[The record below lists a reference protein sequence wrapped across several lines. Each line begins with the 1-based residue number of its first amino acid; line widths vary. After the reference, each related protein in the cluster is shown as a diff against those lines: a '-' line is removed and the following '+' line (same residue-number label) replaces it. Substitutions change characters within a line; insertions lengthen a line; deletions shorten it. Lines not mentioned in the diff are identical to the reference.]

1 MESKLNK
8 TALMTKR
15 SLQHKKPLSVGD
27 MIFYQKVS
35 AEALNALKDDLE
47 KAYSL
52 DIDSPGVLDKLNA
65 LEKRMK
71 LNDLFQT
78 SFRKL
83 KKGMESDFETL
94 LWIKGLKD
102 DEKQLYLEKTRER
115 EIISHKQPIP
125 SIFEAFGIPKPVG
138 FNQRLREIEERVIAD
153 WQERED
159 WYNLYKFFK
168 ERNPD
173 RARDFKDLW
182 EEQKKAG
189 KEPKPEKTGLPDY
202 LKDK

>member
-1 MESKLNK
+1 MN
-8 TALMTKR
+8 
-15 SLQHKKPLSVGD
+15 
-27 MIFYQKVS
+27 FYQKVS
-35 AEALNALKDDLE
+35 ADALNALKEKMQESISVDLSSLAPLDQLTGIE
-47 KAYSL
+47 KQ
-52 DIDSPGVLDKLNA
+52 
-65 LEKRMK
+65 MK
-71 LNDLFQT
+71 AIDLFQT

-115 EIISHKQPIP
+115 QIISHKQPIP

-159 WYNLYKFFK
+159 WKSLYKFFK